1 MVTHSRSA
9 SPCRLKAR
17 RGLPSRS
24 LRGGETRS
32 LALTLSHA
40 CMATRSHMATLCVL
54 LPPALPC
61 SLRALSPRPLVACCT
76 VPAELVHQWC
86 EHSSFAS
93 RPLDC
98 WSLGIAPPMCMPHT
112 GWPCLSCPCPAF
124 VGQLAGSLSRM
135 SAEFLPRL
143 RIVPA
148 EPAPVALA
156 QSRPRIAPLPRIAS
170 YRSVPIVVP
179 TPIASLRP
187 PISLAPRDP

>member
-98 WSLGIAPPMCMPHT
+98 WSLGIAPPYVHAAHGLALPLLSMPGFCRPVGRLPLTYVSRVSPTIAHCASRT
-112 GWPCLSCPCPAF
+112 GTSGIGTISPPH
-124 VGQLAGSLSRM
+124 R
-135 SAEFLPRL
+135 
-143 RIVPA
+143 
-148 EPAPVALA
+148 PAPPHRLV
-156 QSRPRIAPLPRIAS
+156 
-170 YRSVPIVVP
+170 
-179 TPIASLRP
+179 SLRP
-187 PISLAPRDP
+187 NRCPHANCFASSPHFARST